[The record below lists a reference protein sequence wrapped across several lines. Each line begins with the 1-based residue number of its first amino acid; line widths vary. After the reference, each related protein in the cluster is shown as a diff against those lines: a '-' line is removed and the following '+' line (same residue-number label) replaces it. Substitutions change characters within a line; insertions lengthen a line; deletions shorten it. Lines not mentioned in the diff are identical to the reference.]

1 MRGVKKSNL
10 PKKICS
16 TCGLEFV
23 WRKKWVKN
31 WAEVKY
37 CSKRCRAKKIQV
49 QFGLEII

>member
-1 MRGVKKSNL
+1 MRGVEKSNL

-16 TCGLEFV
+16 ACGLEFV

-31 WAEVKY
+31 WVEVKY
-37 CSKRCRAKKIQV
+37 CSKRCRAKKTQV

>member
-23 WRKKWVKN
+23 WRKN
-31 WAEVKY
+31 G
-37 CSKRCRAKKIQV
+37 KKI
-49 QFGLEII
+49 GLKLNIVARDVEQKKHKYSLV

>member
-16 TCGLEFV
+16 TSTLEFV
-23 WRKKWVKN
+23 LREKWEEN

-37 CSKRCRAKKIQV
+37 WSKRCRAKKIQV
-49 QFGLEII
+49 

>member
-16 TCGLEFV
+16 ACGLEFV

-31 WAEVKY
+31 WVEVKY

-49 QFGLEII
+49 